1 MRERRKGKTQ
11 EQAAASANLRSRKT
25 VARYEQIG
33 QLPSEIRKP
42 REYRTRRDAFA
53 EDWPELEEM
62 LERAPTLE
70 AKALFEWLC
79 EQRPGTYREGQLRTF
94 QRRVSRWKAE
104 NEEKVAVLAQE
115 HQPGEAIQ
123 TDGTDLS
130 ELGVT
135 IQGQPLEAT
144 LIHSVLPYSNW
155 EWGRVTQSETLAAIR
170 LGVEST
176 LNRLGH
182 VPEYHQTDN
191 SSAATYWPGAKGEGE
206 AKREYTEGYLLL
218 LEYYGMKA
226 RTTHI
231 SSPHENGDV
240 ESSNGGLKRALEQHL
255 LLRGR
260 REFENVEA
268 FEAFI
273 FQVMTRRNG
282 LREERVREEL
292 EHMRALTQARLGNDQ
307 EERVKVSPG
316 SLIRVE
322 RNTYSVPTSLI
333 GKSVKVRILE
343 WYLEVRY
350 QGKLMETVP
359 RLRGEHRSQIN
370 YRHLVNSLLRKPGG
384 FRNYRYREDLFPS
397 LLFRRAWET
406 LNGWQSPRK
415 ADLAYLRILKLAART
430 LETDVAAALELLLET
445 KERWDD
451 TDVEQLVA
459 PKPIPI
465 PDLSCGSVELQ
476 VYDRLLSEVPHDA

>member
-1 MRERRKGKTQ
+1 MRERRKGRTQ

-25 VARYEQIG
+25 VARYERIG
-33 QLPSEIRKP
+33 QLPSEIRKA
-42 REYRTRRDAFA
+42 REYRTRPDAFV
-53 EDWPELEEM
+53 EDWPQVEEM

-79 EQRPGTYREGQLRTF
+79 EQRPGKYREGQLRTF

-115 HQPGEAIQ
+115 HRPGEAIQ

-130 ELGVT
+130 KLGVT

-176 LNRLGH
+176 LKRLGH

-273 FQVMTRRNG
+273 FQVMARRND

-333 GKSVKVRILE
+333 GKWVKVRILE

-430 LETDVAAALELLLET
+430 LETDVATALELLLET

-476 VYDRLLSEVPHDA
+476 AYDRLLSEVTHDA